1 MTRKDDVSE
10 RRPRRSPTQ
19 TVAHLTDD
27 FVDGLHIPELPSQVP
42 QRLRKAIKE
51 RSSALL
57 FRLEEARTAKYH
69 GPFEVRLVRDA
80 HRAVLTACELGLPE
94 GEVDYARFREL
105 VAVLGYERTEVGFR
119 KKGGDGY

>member
-1 MTRKDDVSE
+1 MARKDEPSE
-10 RRPRRSPTQ
+10 RKPRRSPTQ

-27 FVDGLHIPELPSQVP
+27 FVDGLNIPKLPAQVP
-42 QRLRKAIKE
+42 QRLRKAIRE
-51 RSSALL
+51 RTAALL
-57 FRLEEARTAKYH
+57 FRLKEAKKAQYH

-80 HRAVLTACELGLPE
+80 QRAVLTSCELGLPE

-105 VAVLGYERTEVGFR
+105 VDELGYRRTEVGFR

>member
-1 MTRKDDVSE
+1 MARKDDSIE
-10 RRPRRSPTQ
+10 RKPRRSPTQ

-42 QRLRKAIKE
+42 QRLRKAIRE
-51 RSSALL
+51 RTSALL
-57 FRLEEARTAKYH
+57 FRLEEAKKAQYH

-80 HRAVLTACELGLPE
+80 HRVVLTACELGLPE

-105 VAVLGYERTEVGFR
+105 VTDLGYRRTEVGFR